1 MWGYP
6 DPRGPSQATNS
17 NTAGGQ
23 QRANTS
29 RVSLSLSTPEC
40 LQVVTLEPTS
50 ASFKRLKHTHRH
62 THTHTNRQSVASA
75 LAETQHLGVRLAFQ
89 DIPVAMPSLRKHTG
103 SSLINLWV

>member
-17 NTAGGQ
+17 NTAGWAAAGKYLQ
-23 QRANTS
+23 SQPVSVYSRMSPSGDSRAHIS
-29 RVSLSLSTPEC
+29 IIQEI
-40 LQVVTLEPTS
+40 
-50 ASFKRLKHTHRH
+50 KKH
-62 THTHTNRQSVASA
+62 THTHTHKNRQTVASA

-89 DIPVAMPSLRKHTG
+89 DIPVAMPSLCKCTG